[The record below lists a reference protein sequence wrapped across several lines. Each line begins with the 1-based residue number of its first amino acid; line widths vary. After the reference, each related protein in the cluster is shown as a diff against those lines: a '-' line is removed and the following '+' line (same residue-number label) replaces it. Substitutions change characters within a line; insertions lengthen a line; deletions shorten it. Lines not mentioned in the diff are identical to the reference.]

1 MDLLWQFLC
10 MIAFGLSC
18 WAVGDRLRQA
28 LLAESSSLPPVAR
41 HTLSFAVG
49 NVALSYLL
57 TALGF
62 AGLFSPPVFWAV
74 FLAGLGWGGWR
85 IVGLSIEG
93 RSPGSVESADE
104 NARIGRG
111 EGKRTPAEIKE
122 EKDALIF
129 LGIGLGVFL
138 SYGVLQAAAPPH
150 LRDSLVYHLLC
161 PREYLKAGRLLQI
174 EGNLFSAFPKG
185 QEVLMTLLLATAGD
199 RAAQGFSLLQH
210 IAMAGAVYSV
220 TRFVASPWAAALAA
234 IGCAT
239 VPPMIFFSG
248 GGYVEPALL
257 MTLAGSLLVLMVL
270 FHSRRERNAKEALGL
285 GGSAL
290 AGFLAGWMPALKYT
304 GLIYLAIIG
313 FLLLWNQRKAPAI
326 KALMSGGTY
335 ALAAV
340 PGFVWMGWNWLTLG
354 NPVYPMAWSIFGGR
368 GWDESRARALIL
380 YYDAFGMGKAP
391 LDYLLLPW
399 RFAFSGRF
407 YSPQFEGAMGPF
419 LILFLIAS
427 IVSAFPSIRRPMT
440 RIIPQGMG
448 FAILASAAFFVWG
461 TQHSRFWL
469 PTQVLIC
476 IASAPAVELLLR
488 RAKGRRTI
496 QAGIAFTV
504 GVSLLGNVWFLG
516 KPFFTEAH
524 YRPVFGLEQEKAFL
538 VRRVPGYP
546 AIDFVN
552 SHLAGSSRILCIW
565 TGALGYYFHRPYYSD
580 TFFED
585 VTLKAFIDS
594 SLDGEGLS
602 RRLAGAGFSHLD
614 LCLPLLEKNLEPRQ
628 KEIFNDFLAKKA
640 KNLFLFR
647 DYAVLEI
654 IRDEKKG
661 QKAG

>member
-1 MDLLWQFLC
+1 MDLLWQFAC
-10 MIAFGLSC
+10 MISFGLSC
-18 WAVGDRLRQA
+18 WAVGDVLRQT
-28 LLAESSSLPPVAR
+28 LLSESSSLSPVAR
-41 HTLSFAVG
+41 HTLSFAAG

-57 TALGF
+57 TAFGF
-62 AGLFSPPVFWAV
+62 AGLFLPPVFWAL
-74 FLAGLGWGGWR
+74 FLAGLGWGVWR

-93 RSPGSVESADE
+93 RSPGSVESGDE
-104 NARIGRG
+104 NAQTGRG

-122 EKDALIF
+122 EKAALIF

-220 TRFVASPWAAALAA
+220 TRFVARPWAAALSA
-234 IGCAT
+234 IGSAT

-257 MTLAGSLLVLMVL
+257 MTLAASLLVLMVL
-270 FHSRRERNAKEALGL
+270 FHSRGERNAKEALGL
-285 GGSAL
+285 RGSAL
-290 AGFLAGWMPALKYT
+290 AGLLAGWMPALKYT

-340 PGFVWMGWNWLTLG
+340 PGFVWIGWNWLTLG

-380 YYDAFGMGKAP
+380 YYDDFGMGKAP

-399 RFAFSGRF
+399 RFAFSG
-407 YSPQFEGAMGPF
+407 QFTSVQFDGAMGPF
-419 LILFLIAS
+419 LILFLIAAV
-427 IVSAFPSIRRPMT
+427 VSAIPSIRRRLAETLP
-440 RIIPQGMG
+440 PGMG
-448 FAILASAAFFVWG
+448 LAVLASAAFFVWG

-476 IASAPAVELLLR
+476 IASAPAVELILRWASRR
-488 RAKGRRTI
+488 RAI
-496 QAGIAFTV
+496 LAGLVVT
-504 GVSLLGNVWFLG
+504 VSLSLAWNIWFLG
-516 KPFFTEAH
+516 KPFLREAY
-524 YRPVFGLEQEKAFL
+524 YRPFFGLEGEKAFL
-538 VRRVPGYP
+538 SRRVPGYP
-546 AIDFVN
+546 AMEFIN
-552 SHLAGSSRILCIW
+552 THLAESSRTLCVW
-565 TGALGYYFHRPYYSD
+565 TGALGYYLNRP
-580 TFFED
+580 
-585 VTLKAFIDS
+585 
-594 SLDGEGLS
+594 
-602 RRLAGAGFSHLD
+602 
-614 LCLPLLEKNLEPRQ
+614 
-628 KEIFNDFLAKKA
+628 
-640 KNLFLFR
+640 
-647 DYAVLEI
+647 
-654 IRDEKKG
+654 
-661 QKAG
+661 